1 MPFFDTIVYPE
12 RKGHRFLEKKNH
24 EKEIQMSC
32 GHLETV
38 DLPRDNAAAEKR
50 IKYLRAEG
58 LCKDCY
64 RKARRTEAEKTPLTL
79 VIQMQPA
86 NPYKNLRLRFTGNT
100 LPQKDVIKDLGFQW
114 GKFDREIGVF
124 CVSHRNKTE
133 LGWYKYV
140 SEADLAEELEKIRA
154 AFPGIPITDQ
164 TDDFDR
170 AAYALRKESY
180 EQTDS
185 F

>member
-1 MPFFDTIVYPE
+1 M
-12 RKGHRFLEKKNH
+12 K
-24 EKEIQMSC
+24 KEIQMSC

-38 DLPRDNAAAEKR
+38 DLPGDNAAAEKR

-64 RKARRTEAEKTPLTL
+64 RKARRKEEEKTPLTL
-79 VIQMQPA
+79 VIQMHPA

-100 LPQKDVIKDLGFQW
+100 LPQKDIIKDLGYQW

-133 LGWYKYV
+133 LGWYKYL

-170 AAYALRKESY
+170 AAYALGKGRY